1 MHRFIDGEDRMQRAL
16 LPHSL
21 EDYVGEEN
29 PVRVIEVFIDE
40 LDLPALGFS
49 GMTRGAT
56 GRPAYHPSTLLKIY
70 LYGYL
75 NRVQSSRRLEREAQR
90 NIELMWLT
98 GRLAPDFKTIADFR
112 KDNGA
117 AIRSVCRQF
126 VELCR
131 GLKLFTGAVVA
142 IDGSKF
148 KAVNNRDKNYT
159 VAKVTGR
166 MEQVNAS
173 IARYLRALDQADREE
188 SDIAEA
194 KSGRLKEKIAG
205 LRRQM
210 QALKAMEQRVQDAP
224 DQQVSLTDPDARS
237 MATSGKGTATV
248 GYNVQIAVDAEHR
261 LIVAH
266 EVINQGSGR
275 QQLAPMAFKAQ
286 QATGCDKITALAD
299 RGYFNGDQVL
309 SCERTGVAPIVPKT
323 LTSSGAKRGFFT
335 RQDFIYNAEHDHY
348 TCPAG
353 AKLTKIHRRVDHTV
367 DFDRYRHL
375 SACFTC
381 PLRPRCTP
389 TPRRIIK
396 RWENEDVLDR
406 MQDRLDRM
414 PDAMGV
420 RRQTVEHPFGT
431 LKAWMG
437 ATHFLTRTLDK
448 VRTEMSLH
456 VLAYNTQANDQDLR
470 SGTADGGDQNLI
482 ASLKLLA
489 SVCLSASALTPGKHG
504 ASTHTS
510 DAFSHGLGHEYAFGR
525 TRLDGSIAPFSAVP
539 CGSGRGVRSTQ

>member
-1 MHRFIDGEDRMQRAL
+1 MHRFIDGEDRMQRTL
-16 LPHSL
+16 LPNSL
-21 EDYVGEEN
+21 EDYVSEEH

-40 LDLPALGFS
+40 LDLTAMGFA
-49 GMTRGAT
+49 GMTPAAT

-75 NRVQSSRRLEREAQR
+75 NRIQSSRRLEREAQR
-90 NIELMWLT
+90 NIELMWLV
-98 GRLAPDFKTIADFR
+98 GKLAPDFKTIADFR

-117 AIRSVCRQF
+117 PIRAVCTQF
-126 VELCR
+126 VVLCR
-131 GLKLFTGAVVA
+131 KLGLFTRAVIA

-166 MEQVNAS
+166 MEQVDAS
-173 IARYLRALDQADREE
+173 IARYLRALDRADREE
-188 SDIAEA
+188 GEVAEA

-205 LRRQM
+205 LRQQM
-210 QALKAMEQRVQDAP
+210 QALKVMERTVQDAP

-248 GYNVQIAVDAEHR
+248 GYNVQIAVDAEHH
-261 LIVAH
+261 LIVVH
-266 EVINQGSGR
+266 EVINQGYDR
-275 QQLAPMAFKAQ
+275 HQLAPMASKAQ
-286 QATGCDKITALAD
+286 QATGCEQVTAVAD
-299 RGYFNGDQVL
+299 RGYFSGDQVL
-309 SCERTGVAPIVPKT
+309 SCEGTGVAPIVPRP
-323 LTSSGAKRGFFT
+323 LTSSGTKRGFFT
-335 RQDFIYNAEHDHY
+335 RQDFIYDAKHDHY

-353 AKLTKIHRRVDHTV
+353 AKLTKANRRADHTE
-367 DFDRYRHL
+367 DFDFYRHL

-381 PLRPRCTP
+381 PLKSRCTP
-389 TPRRIIK
+389 TKLRRIK
-396 RWENEDVLDR
+396 RWVNEDVLDR

-414 PDAMGV
+414 PEAMGV

-456 VLAYNTQANDQDLR
+456 VLAYN
-470 SGTADGGDQNLI
+470 
-482 ASLKLLA
+482 LKRMIRI
-489 SVCLSASALTPGKHG
+489 
-504 ASTHTS
+504 
-510 DAFSHGLGHEYAFGR
+510 FGVGPLMAAIR
-525 TRLDGSIAPFSAVP
+525 T
-539 CGSGRGVRSTQ
+539 

>member
-1 MHRFIDGEDRMQRAL
+1 MHRFIDGEDRMQLAL
-16 LPHSL
+16 LPHRL
-21 EDYVGEEN
+21 EDYVDEDN

-40 LDLPALGFS
+40 LDLAALGFS
-49 GMTRGAT
+49 GVMPAAT

-75 NRVQSSRRLEREAQR
+75 NRIQSSRRLERETQR
-90 NIELMWLT
+90 NVELMWLT

-112 KDNGA
+112 KDNGM
-117 AIRSVCRQF
+117 AIQAVCAQF
-126 VELCR
+126 VRLCR
-131 GLKLFTGAVVA
+131 RLKLFTHAVVA

-173 IARYLRALDQADREE
+173 IAHYLRALDRADREE
-188 SDIAEA
+188 GDVAEA
-194 KSGRLKEKIAG
+194 KSVRLKEKIAG

-210 QALKAMEQRVQDAP
+210 QALKVMEQTVQDAP

-248 GYNVQIAVDAEHR
+248 GYNVQIAVDAEHH

-266 EVINQGSGR
+266 EVINQGYDR
-275 QQLAPMAFKAQ
+275 HQLAPVAFKAQ
-286 QATGCDKITALAD
+286 QATGCEQITALAD

-309 SCERTGVAPIVPKT
+309 SCEGTGVAPVMPKT

-335 RQDFIYNAEHDHY
+335 RQDFIYDTEHDHY

-353 AKLTKIHRRVDHTV
+353 AKLTKAKRRADHTE
-367 DFDRYRHL
+367 DFDFYRHL

-381 PLRPRCTP
+381 PLKSRCTP
-389 TPRRIIK
+389 TKLRRIK

-414 PDAMGV
+414 PEAMGV

-456 VLAYNTQANDQDLR
+456 VLAYN
-470 SGTADGGDQNLI
+470 
-482 ASLKLLA
+482 LKRMI
-489 SVCLSASALTPGKHG
+489 SMFG
-504 ASTHTS
+504 AGPLM
-510 DAFSHGLGHEYAFGR
+510 AAIR
-525 TRLDGSIAPFSAVP
+525 T
-539 CGSGRGVRSTQ
+539 

>member
-1 MHRFIDGEDRMQRAL
+1 MKRFVEGEDRLQGAL
-16 LPHSL
+16 LPHCL
-21 EDYVGEEN
+21 DDYVTENN
-29 PVRVIEVFIDE
+29 PVRVIEAFIDE
-40 LDLPALGFS
+40 LDLATLGFE
-49 GMTRGAT
+49 GVVPETT
-56 GRPAYHPSTLLKIY
+56 GRPAYHPATLLKIY

-117 AIRSVCRQF
+117 AIRAVCSQF
-126 VELCR
+126 VVLCR
-131 GLKLFTGAVVA
+131 ELGLFTRAVIA

-166 MEQVNAS
+166 MEQVDAS
-173 IARYLRALDQADREE
+173 IARYLRALDRADREE
-188 SDIAEA
+188 SDVAA
-194 KSGRLKEKIAG
+194 DKSVRLKEKIAG

-210 QALKAMEQRVQDAP
+210 QALKEMEQTVQDAP

-237 MATSGKGTATV
+237 MATSGQGTGTV
-248 GYNVQIAVDAEHR
+248 GYNVQIAVDAEHH

-266 EVINQGSGR
+266 EVINQGYDR
-275 QQLAPMAFKAQ
+275 HQLAPMALTAQ
-286 QATGCDKITALAD
+286 QATGCEQIIAVAD

-309 SCERTGVAPIVPKT
+309 SCEGTGVAPIVPKT

-353 AKLTKIHRRVDHTV
+353 AKLTKAKRRGDHTEKL
-367 DFDRYRHL
+367 DFYRHL

-389 TPRRIIK
+389 TKLRRVK
-396 RWENEDVLDR
+396 RWV
-406 MQDRLDRM
+406 
-414 PDAMGV
+414 
-420 RRQTVEHPFGT
+420 
-431 LKAWMG
+431 
-437 ATHFLTRTLDK
+437 
-448 VRTEMSLH
+448 
-456 VLAYNTQANDQDLR
+456 
-470 SGTADGGDQNLI
+470 
-482 ASLKLLA
+482 
-489 SVCLSASALTPGKHG
+489 
-504 ASTHTS
+504 
-510 DAFSHGLGHEYAFGR
+510 
-525 TRLDGSIAPFSAVP
+525 
-539 CGSGRGVRSTQ
+539 

>member
-1 MHRFIDGEDRMQRAL
+1 MRRFIDGEDRMQQAL
-16 LPHSL
+16 LPNSL
-21 EDYVGEEN
+21 EDYVSEEN
-29 PVRVIEVFIDE
+29 PVRVIEVFIEE
-40 LDLPALGFS
+40 LDLAALGFS
-49 GMTRGAT
+49 GVTPAAT
-56 GRPAYHPSTLLKIY
+56 GRPGYHPSTLLKIY

-75 NRVQSSRRLEREAQR
+75 NRLQSSRRLEREAQR
-90 NIELMWLT
+90 NIELMWLV

-117 AIRSVCRQF
+117 AIRAVCRQF

-131 GLKLFTGAVVA
+131 QLGLFTRAVIA

-166 MEQVNAS
+166 MEQVDAS
-173 IARYLRALDQADREE
+173 IARYLRALDRADREE
-188 SDIAEA
+188 GDVAED
-194 KSGRLKEKIAG
+194 KSVRLKEKIAG

-210 QALKAMEQRVQDAP
+210 QALKEIEQTVQDAP

-248 GYNVQIAVDAEHR
+248 GYNVQIAVDAQHH

-266 EVINQGSGR
+266 EVINQGYDR
-275 QQLAPMAFKAQ
+275 HQLAPMSFKAQ
-286 QATGCDKITALAD
+286 EATGCEQVTALAD
-299 RGYFNGDQVL
+299 RGYFSGDQVL
-309 SCERTGVAPIVPKT
+309 SCEGTGVAPVVPKT
-323 LTSSGAKRGFFT
+323 LTSSGTKRGFFT
-335 RQDFIYNAEHDHY
+335 RQDFIYDAEHDHY

-353 AKLTKIHRRVDHTV
+353 AKLTKTKRRADHTE

-381 PLRPRCTP
+381 PLKSRCTP
-389 TPRRIIK
+389 TTLRRIK

-406 MQDRLDRM
+406 MQARLDRM
-414 PDAMGV
+414 PEAMGV

-456 VLAYNTQANDQDLR
+456 VLAYN
-470 SGTADGGDQNLI
+470 
-482 ASLKLLA
+482 LKRMI
-489 SVCLSASALTPGKHG
+489 TI
-504 ASTHTS
+504 
-510 DAFSHGLGHEYAFGR
+510 FGVGPLMAAIR
-525 TRLDGSIAPFSAVP
+525 T
-539 CGSGRGVRSTQ
+539 

>member
-1 MHRFIDGEDRMQRAL
+1 MHRFIDGEDRMQPAL

-21 EDYVGEEN
+21 EDYVDEEN
-29 PVRVIEVFIDE
+29 PVRVIEVFINE
-40 LDLPALGFS
+40 LDLAALGFS
-49 GMTRGAT
+49 GMTPAAT

-117 AIRSVCRQF
+117 PIRAVCSHFVVLCRQ
-126 VELCR
+126 L
-131 GLKLFTGAVVA
+131 GLFTRSVVA

-159 VAKVTGR
+159 IAKVTGR
-166 MEQVNAS
+166 MEQIDAS
-173 IARYLRALDQADREE
+173 IVRYLRALDRADREE
-188 SDIAEA
+188 GDVAEV
-194 KSGRLKEKIAG
+194 KSVRLKEKIAG

-210 QALKAMEQRVQDAP
+210 QALKVMEQVVQDAP

-248 GYNVQIAVDAEHR
+248 GYNVQIAVDAEHH
-261 LIVAH
+261 LIVTH
-266 EVINQGSGR
+266 EVTNQGYDR
-275 QQLAPMAFKAQ
+275 HQLAPVAFKAQ
-286 QATGCDKITALAD
+286 QATGCEQITALAD

-309 SCERTGVAPIVPKT
+309 SCEGTGVSPVVPKT
-323 LTSSGAKRGFFT
+323 LTSGNTKRGLFT
-335 RQDFIYNAEHDHY
+335 GQDFIYDAEKDHY

-353 AKLTKIHRRVDHTV
+353 QHLTRGRVRSDRSGDIDH
-367 DFDRYRHL
+367 YRHL
-375 SACFTC
+375 TACYTC
-381 PLRPRCTP
+381 PLKLRCTAEKVK
-389 TPRRIIK
+389 RVK
-396 RWENEDVLDR
+396 RWKHEGVLDA

-414 PDAMGV
+414 PEAMDV

-448 VRTEMSLH
+448 VRTEMSLL
-456 VLAYNTQANDQDLR
+456 VLAYNIKRMIT
-470 SGTADGGDQNLI
+470 I
-482 ASLKLLA
+482 
-489 SVCLSASALTPGKHG
+489 
-504 ASTHTS
+504 
-510 DAFSHGLGHEYAFGR
+510 LGVAPLMAAIR
-525 TRLDGSIAPFSAVP
+525 T
-539 CGSGRGVRSTQ
+539 